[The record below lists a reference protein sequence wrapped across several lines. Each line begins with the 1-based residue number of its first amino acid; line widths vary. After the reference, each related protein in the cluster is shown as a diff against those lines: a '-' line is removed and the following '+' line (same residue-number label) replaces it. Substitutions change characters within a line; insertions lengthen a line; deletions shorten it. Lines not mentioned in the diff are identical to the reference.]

1 MDYYVQSF
9 LPHKIQWLKIIR
21 DNDGRIV
28 PNYIDPDIMV
38 ELPAGS
44 DDKNVV
50 KITQEQYD
58 FLNDDTQFKKLLT
71 LNKGGVRFIDR
82 MPSRMIDD
90 KEKLNSALS
99 ENAQLKAELAKLR
112 NTRK

>member
-9 LPHKIQWLKIIR
+9 LPHRLQWLKINR
-21 DNDGRIV
+21 DKDGRII
-28 PNYIDPDIMV
+28 PNYIDPEVMV

-44 DDKNVV
+44 DDKNVI

-58 FLNDDTQFKKLLT
+58 FLNADVQFKSLLKI
-71 LNKGGVRFIDR
+71 NKGGVRFIDR

-90 KEKLNSALS
+90 KEKLASALS
-99 ENAQLKAELAKLR
+99 ENAQLKAELAKLKSV
-112 NTRK
+112 RK